1 MDIIIRDA
9 SVRDQES
16 SVDIGIADGTIEA
29 VEPEIRG
36 SSTRELD
43 ANGGLV
49 LPTFVE
55 SHTHLDMAYFEE
67 LASPRVEGSHSEA
80 IRRALAVMDDV
91 DPATI
96 RENAE
101 RAIRAYVSHG
111 CTKIRTH
118 VCITEEWEHDGL
130 EAVIE
135 AREALADL
143 ADVQIIAYQFEPGLT
158 EEKYERMRQ
167 ALELGADLV
176 GGRPNTEPTDEAAKA
191 YVDRYFELAKE
202 YDADLDFHVDLTTDP
217 FSRSFEYLAHRTI
230 QEGYEGRVQA
240 GHVCALPHYDEAH
253 QKKVI
258 DLAAD
263 ADIHVVT
270 NPEEDQLIDGL
281 DTTSVRDLLAADVN
295 VSIGH
300 NDIANTFYPFGAVD
314 PLEAAWLL
322 TNVVGF
328 NTLDSWHQVIDCVTH
343 HPAETLGLEEY
354 GVSPGD
360 HADLT
365 VCRES
370 TVRELLRLRGPRRY
384 VLKDGA
390 VVAESNFEQ
399 STATP

>member
-1 MDIIIRDA
+1 METIIRDA
-9 SVRDQES
+9 SVRDRDS
-16 SVDIGIADGTIEA
+16 LVDIGIEDGEIAAIES
-29 VEPEIRG
+29 EIPDG
-36 SSTRELD
+36 AGRELD

-80 IRRALAVMDDV
+80 IRRALEVMADV
-91 DPATI
+91 DRSTI

-101 RAIRAYVSHG
+101 RAIRSYVSHG

-118 VCITEEWEHDGL
+118 VCITDEWEYDGL
-130 EAVIE
+130 DAVIQ
-135 AREALADL
+135 AREALSDV
-143 ADVQIIAYQFEPGLT
+143 ADVQIIAYQFAPGFT
-158 EEKYERMRQ
+158 EEKYKRTRS
-167 ALELGADLV
+167 ALERGADLV

-217 FSRSFEYLAHRTI
+217 FSRSFEYLAHKTI
-230 QEGYEGRVQA
+230 REGYEGRVQA
-240 GHVCALPHYDEAH
+240 GHVCTLPHYDDAH
-253 QKKVI
+253 REKVI
-258 DLAAD
+258 ELASKAD
-263 ADIHVVT
+263 MHVVT

-281 DTTSVRDLLAADVN
+281 DTTSVRELLAADVN

-328 NTLDSWHQVIDCVTH
+328 NTPERWSRVVDCVTG
-343 HPAETLGLEEY
+343 HPAKTLGLEDY
-354 GVSPGD
+354 GVEPGKR
-360 HADLT
+360 ADLT

-384 VLKDGA
+384 VLKDGNI
-390 VVAESNFEQ
+390 VAESEFEV
-399 STATP
+399 STSTP